1 VTAWLIAHR
10 RSVLFLIVVAAIGGA
25 VAAWQLP
32 VALFPNI
39 DFPRIAVNIDA
50 GDRPADRM
58 VVEVTRP
65 LEQALRS
72 VPDVGSIRSTSS
84 RGSADISVN
93 FGWGT
98 DMVAA
103 QLQVESEINR
113 ALPDLPPGVRFQ
125 VRRMDPTIFPIL
137 GLTLTSDKRD
147 LTELHDLAYYT
158 LRPILSAVPG
168 IAQVEVLGGRVAEY
182 QVIVDPERLQ
192 MAGMSVG
199 DVSRELTAN
208 NLVTAVGRLE
218 DRYRLYLTLV
228 DSRLMST
235 DDIANTLLKGGP
247 TGGIRLGDIARVQ
260 LSTAPQWTRVT
271 ANGHDAV
278 LVNIRQ
284 SRGANSVNLVQM
296 VREQLAAHQLE
307 VPHDVKI
314 GTFYDQSELVSAAA
328 ASVRDAIIIGA
339 ILAGIVL
346 LVFLRDWRLTLVIA
360 IVLPVTLAITALLL
374 SVFKM
379 SFNIMTLGG
388 MAAAVGLVVD
398 DAVVIVEHLVRRLQE
413 RRAAQAG
420 TAESAGAD
428 TGLAASAAT
437 APSTAGDGTLLPAA
451 QEMLKPL
458 LGSSLATVVIFVPL
472 AFLTGV
478 TGGFFKALAV
488 TMASALVVSFF
499 VALVAVPLLTDRFV
513 QRGGKLSEHST
524 ERGWFGWL
532 TERYARIGEA
542 SLGHPARILVVGL
555 IVLTLGGIALWRL
568 PSGFMPHM
576 DEGGFILDYRAL
588 PGTSLSETDRLLR
601 KLEGLIQ
608 ELPEVES
615 YSRRTGLQLGGGITE
630 ANEGDFFIKLKSGSR
645 RDIEDIMTDLR
656 TDAEKQIPGLTIET
670 VQLMEDLIGDLTAVP
685 EPIEVKLFGPDLAQL
700 QKLAPRVAKQL
711 GKISGV
717 VEVQDG
723 LHIAG
728 DALEVR
734 VDRARAAIEGLDPDE
749 VSKQVATLI
758 GGTVAGQIQSGE
770 KLLDLRVWTPQEL
783 RTRVESVGELRIRA
797 PDGHELPLKRVA
809 NIVIAAGQPQLQ
821 RENLEQMVAVTGR
834 LEGRDLGSAIK
845 EVKSTVAGMHLP
857 PRLRVEYGG
866 VYAEQQRSFR
876 GLATVF
882 AAAVLL
888 VSALLLYLYE
898 QWSII
903 ISILATVA
911 LSVAAV
917 FVGLWIT
924 GTELN
929 ISAMM
934 GLTMIVGIV
943 AEIAV
948 FYFSEL
954 AEDTDPR
961 MRSTALVT
969 AGRRRL
975 RPILMTA
982 LIAILA
988 LLPLALGIGT
998 GSAMQTPLAIAI
1010 ISGLIAAVPIVL
1022 IVMPAIYWLCVRK
1035 SAATN

>member
-1 VTAWLIAHR
+1 
-10 RSVLFLIVVAAIGGA
+10 VLFLIVVAAVGGA

-58 VVEVTRP
+58 IVEVTRP

-137 GLTLTSDKRD
+137 GLTLTSDTQS

-158 LRPILSAVPG
+158 LRPVLSAVPG
-168 IAQVEVLGGRVAEY
+168 IAQVEVLGGRVAEF

-199 DVSRELTAN
+199 DISRELTAN

-235 DDIANTLLKGGP
+235 DDIANTLLKAGP

-278 LVNIRQ
+278 LINIRQ

-296 VREQLAAHQLE
+296 VREQLAAHSQE
-307 VPHDVKI
+307 VPRDVKI

-328 ASVRDAIIIGA
+328 ASVRDAILIGA

-346 LVFLRDWRLTLVIA
+346 LVFLRDWRLTLVVA

-374 SVFKM
+374 SVFNM

-413 RRAAQAG
+413 RQAAQSG
-420 TAESAGAD
+420 TTNPA
-428 TGLAASAAT
+428 AASV
-437 APSTAGDGTLLPAA
+437 AGDGTLLPAA

-499 VALVAVPLLTDRFV
+499 VALVGVPLLTDRFV

-524 ERGWFGWL
+524 EKGWFGRL
-532 TERYARIGEA
+532 TAGYARLSEA
-542 SLGHPARILVVGL
+542 SIRRPARVL
-555 IVLTLGGIALWRL
+555 IVGVVVLVLGGVALWRL

-588 PGTSLSETDRLLR
+588 PGTSLSESDRLLR
-601 KLEGLIQ
+601 KLEKLIQ
-608 ELPEVES
+608 ELPEVYS
-615 YSRRTGLQLGGGITE
+615 YSRRTGLQLGGGVTE
-630 ANEGDFFIKLKSGSR
+630 ANEGDFFIKLESGSR

-656 TDAEKQIPGLTIET
+656 TDAQKQIPGLTIET

-685 EPIEVKLFGPDLAQL
+685 QPIEVKLYGPDLTEL

-711 GKISGV
+711 GKIAGV

-749 VSKQVATLI
+749 VSKQAATLV
-758 GGTVAGQIQSGE
+758 GGTVAGQIVSGE
-770 KLLDLRVWTPQEL
+770 KLLDVRVWTPQQL
-783 RTRVESVGELRIRA
+783 RTRVESVGELRLRA

-809 NIVIAAGQPQLQ
+809 NIVISAGQPQLQ
-821 RENLEQMVAVTGR
+821 RENLEQMVAVTAR
-834 LEGRDLGSAIK
+834 LEGLDLGSAIK
-845 EVKSTVAGMHLP
+845 EVKSTVAAMHLP
-857 PRLRVEYGG
+857 PRLRIEYGG

-888 VSALLLYLYE
+888 VTALLLYLYE
-898 QWSII
+898 QWAVIV
-903 ISILATVA
+903 SILATVA

-917 FVGLWIT
+917 FVGLWVT

-954 AEDTDPR
+954 EEVGALQAH
-961 MRSTALVT
+961 STALVT

-998 GSAMQTPLAIAI
+998 GSEMQTPLAIAI

-1022 IVMPAIYWLCVRK
+1022 VVMPVIYWLCRRK
-1035 SAATN
+1035 SAGQEPSG

>member
-10 RSVLFLIVVAAIGGA
+10 RSVLFLIVVAAVGGA

-58 VVEVTRP
+58 IVEVTRP

-137 GLTLTSDKRD
+137 GLTLTSDTRD

-158 LRPILSAVPG
+158 LRPVLAAVPG

-192 MAGMSVG
+192 MVGMSVG

-228 DSRLMST
+228 DSRLLST
-235 DDIANTLLKGGP
+235 DDIANTLLKAGP

-278 LVNIRQ
+278 LINIRQ

-296 VREQLAAHQLE
+296 VREQLAAHSTE
-307 VPHDVKI
+307 VPRDVKI

-328 ASVRDAIIIGA
+328 ASVRDAILIGA
-339 ILAGIVL
+339 VLAGVVL
-346 LVFLRDWRLTLVIA
+346 LVFLRDWRLTLVVA

-413 RRAAQAG
+413 RQAAQSG
-420 TAESAGAD
+420 T
-428 TGLAASAAT
+428 TNPAAVSV
-437 APSTAGDGTLLPAA
+437 AGDGTLLPAA

-499 VALVAVPLLTDRFV
+499 VALVGVPLLTDRFV

-524 ERGWFGWL
+524 EKGWFGRF
-532 TERYARIGEA
+532 TARYARLGEA
-542 SLGHPARILVVGL
+542 SLRKPARVL
-555 IVLTLGGIALWRL
+555 IVGVVVLVLGGVALWRL

-601 KLEGLIQ
+601 KLEKLIQ
-608 ELPEVES
+608 ELPEVDS

-656 TDAEKQIPGLTIET
+656 TDAQKQIPGLTIET

-685 EPIEVKLFGPDLAQL
+685 EPIEVKLFGPDLAEL

-734 VDRARAAIEGLDPDE
+734 VDRARAAMEGLDPDE
-749 VSKQVATLI
+749 VSKQAAILV

-770 KLLDLRVWTPQEL
+770 KLLDVRVWTPQEL
-783 RTRVESVGELRIRA
+783 RTRVESVGELRLRA

-809 NIVIAAGQPQLQ
+809 DIVIAAGQPQLQ
-821 RENLEQMVAVTGR
+821 RENLEQMVAVTAR
-834 LEGRDLGSAIK
+834 LEGLDLGSAIK
-845 EVKSTVAGMHLP
+845 EVKSTVAAMHLP
-857 PRLRVEYGG
+857 LRLRVEYGG

-888 VSALLLYLYE
+888 VTALLLYLYE
-898 QWSII
+898 QWAII
-903 ISILATVA
+903 LSILATVA

-917 FVGLWIT
+917 FVGLWVT

-954 AEDTDPR
+954 EELDEEHA
-961 MRSTALVT
+961 RSTALVT

-998 GSAMQTPLAIAI
+998 GSEMQTPLAIAI

-1022 IVMPAIYWLCVRK
+1022 IVMPVIYWLCRRK
-1035 SAATN
+1035 SAGQGA